1 MFSGIVEEYAEV
13 VKVVKDQENLHLTL
27 KCSFVDELKIDQSVS
42 HNGVCLTV
50 VRIEDGT
57 YTVTAMKETI
67 ERSNIGLLQP
77 GDKVNVERSM
87 MMNGRLDGHIVQ
99 GHVDQTAT
107 CEAIADAE
115 GSWYYTFRYR
125 FDPEMAKRG
134 YFTVDKGSATCEAI
148 ADAEGSWYYT
158 FRYRFDPEMA
168 KRGYFTVDKGSVTV
182 NGVSLTVCNP
192 TEDSFQVAIIP
203 YTYEHTNFHT
213 LKVGSVVNIEFDI
226 IGKYLSRMMQLTGK

>member
-1 MFSGIVEEYAEV
+1 MFSGIVEEYSEV
-13 VKVVKDQENLHLTL
+13 VKVVKEQENLHLTL

-50 VRIEDGT
+50 VSIQDGT

-67 ERSNIGLLQP
+67 ERSNIGLLKP

-99 GHVDQTAT
+99 GHVDQTAVCT
-107 CEAIADAE
+107 AIEDAD
-115 GSWYYTFRYR
+115 GSWYFTFKYD
-125 FDPEMAKRG
+125 FN
-134 YFTVDKGSATCEAI
+134 
-148 ADAEGSWYYT
+148 
-158 FRYRFDPEMA
+158 PEMA

-192 TEDSFQVAIIP
+192 TEDTFQVAIIP

-213 LKVGSVVNIEFDI
+213 LSVGSVVNIEFDI
-226 IGKYLSRMMQLTGK
+226 IGKYLSRMMQLSK

>member
-50 VRIEDGT
+50 VSIQDGT

-67 ERSNIGLLQP
+67 ERSNIGLLAV

-99 GHVDQTAT
+99 GHVDQTAVCT
-107 CEAIADAE
+107 AVDDAQ
-115 GSWYYTFRYR
+115 GSWYFTLKYN
-125 FDPEMAKRG
+125 FDK
-134 YFTVDKGSATCEAI
+134 
-148 ADAEGSWYYT
+148 
-158 FRYRFDPEMA
+158 EMA

-192 TEDSFQVAIIP
+192 TSDTFQVAIIP
-203 YTYEHTNFHT
+203 YTYEHTNFHSI
-213 LKVGSVVNIEFDI
+213 KVGSVVNIEFDI
-226 IGKYLSRMMQLTGK
+226 IGKYLSRMMQLTE